1 MHSYKEIVHNSNINC
16 LMTVYSAS
24 CLMNFK

>member
-1 MHSYKEIVHNSNINC
+1 
-16 LMTVYSAS
+16 MTVYSAS